1 MGLSTVR
8 LELSVKLAE
17 WLVHKGLRQAD
28 LARKLDVT
36 QPTVHN
42 WIYGKRPPS
51 GMHMIEI
58 YQMSGGKVGLRDWAE
73 VFTSD

>member
-1 MGLSTVR
+1 MT
-8 LELSVKLAE
+8 LAQ

-28 LARKLDVT
+28 LARDMKVT

-51 GMHMIEI
+51 GLHMIQI
-58 YQMSGGKVGLRDWAE
+58 HKMSAGKVGLKDWAE
-73 VFTSD
+73 VFAGE